1 MATDELLSQDEI
13 DALLYGVDDGEIVT
27 ASDASRA
34 DGEIYIYDFESE
46 DRLLRTKLL
55 ALENINQRF
64 ARQFRGKMFNILHN
78 DVEVIPAGV
87 QFVKY
92 EEYLNTLLVPISMN
106 LVKINTLRGTA
117 MFVFDPNL
125 VFAAVDTF
133 FGGDGRYPAR
143 MEGREFTATELR
155 IVEKIC
161 QLAFEDMS
169 EAWKPVYEI
178 AFEYSASEVNPQL
191 ANVLNPASIVVVN
204 RFSIDIEG
212 RGGELNF
219 VLPYTMIEPIR
230 GLLDSGKR
238 GNQDDRDERFARTLR
253 HDLGGAQVE
262 VASTLTET
270 QITVAELMNLKA
282 GDVIPI
288 DMPEQVVV
296 NAEGTPILVGTL
308 GMSQGAA
315 AIRVTDWIHSNVPD
329 EKALVG
335 VLK

>member
-1 MATDELLSQDEI
+1 M
-13 DALLYGVDDGEIVT
+13 T
-27 ASDASRA
+27 AIWR
-34 DGEIYIYDFESE
+34 
-46 DRLLRTKLL
+46 
-55 ALENINQRF
+55 
-64 ARQFRGKMFNILHN
+64 H
-78 DVEVIPAGV
+78 
-87 QFVKY
+87 
-92 EEYLNTLLVPISMN
+92 
-106 LVKINTLRGTA
+106 
-117 MFVFDPNL
+117 
-125 VFAAVDTF
+125 
-133 FGGDGRYPAR
+133 
-143 MEGREFTATELR
+143 
-155 IVEKIC
+155 
-161 QLAFEDMS
+161 
-169 EAWKPVYEI
+169 
-178 AFEYSASEVNPQL
+178 SEVNPQL